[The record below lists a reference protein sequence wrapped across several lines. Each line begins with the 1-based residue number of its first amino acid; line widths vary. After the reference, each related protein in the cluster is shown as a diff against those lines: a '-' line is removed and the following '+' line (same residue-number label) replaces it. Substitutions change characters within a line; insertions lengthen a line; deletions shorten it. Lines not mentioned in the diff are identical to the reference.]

1 MLFTLLIYILSNKT
15 ILKFIENII
24 IVIFDLLIINIQL
37 LFWIGIINLLYL
49 AIPNK

>member
-1 MLFTLLIYILSNKT
+1 MLLILSIYILSN
-15 ILKFIENII
+15 NII
-24 IVIFDLLIINIQL
+24 IKLFENVINIIFDLLIIPIKL